1 MDWKMHMMVPLFFFI
16 AVILVFQFQLIFAL
30 QALSLLIFSSF
41 LPDLDHPKSHV
52 RKATFIII
60 FYLMIFAI
68 TLEISINIWIKFL
81 IITIMLVLTN
91 YFYKHLPL
99 KHRGKR
105 SFHLWRYVFVFPTIF
120 AFLLVA
126 AGVSVSLVA
135 FIVAGLGMHLGLDK
149 IGKF

>member
-1 MDWKMHMMVPLFFFI
+1 MHMMVPLFFYI
-16 AVILVFQFQLIFAL
+16 AVILIFQLQLLYAL

-41 LPDLDHPKSHV
+41 LPDLDHPRSHV

-60 FYLMIFAI
+60 FYLMIFAV
-68 TLEISINIWIKFL
+68 TLNISINIWIKFL
-81 IITIMLVLTN
+81 IITIMLILTN
-91 YFYKHLPL
+91 YIYKHLPL

-120 AFLLVA
+120 AFLFVF
-126 AGVSVSLVA
+126 AGVSVSLAA
-135 FIVAGLGMHLGLDK
+135 FIVAGLGIHLGLDK

>member
-1 MDWKMHMMVPLFFFI
+1 MDWKMHMMIPLFLYI
-16 AVILVFQFQLIFAL
+16 AIILVFQFQLLYSL

-41 LPDLDHPKSHV
+41 LPDLDHPRSLV

-60 FYLMIFAI
+60 FYLMIFAVTI
-68 TLEISINIWIKFL
+68 EISIDMWIKFL
-81 IITIMLVLTN
+81 IITIMLILTN

-105 SFHLWRYVFVFPTIF
+105 SFHLWRYCFIFPTVF
-120 AFLLVA
+120 AFLFVVA
-126 AGVSVSLVA
+126 GIGISLVT
-135 FIVAGLGMHLGLDK
+135 FIVIGFGLHLALDK